1 MLRNVALASALPF
14 LLAACTP
21 MLSMRTDEQA
31 WIEYMRDLK
40 SKRAPA
46 SQSLLDRFPESSIR
60 KILLS
65 CNRNQQTESCYHSK
79 ALVAFDSVFKNEPG
93 YKRLQQEFFT
103 VYSYRRVFEEVQSF
117 HQVLLSGMDLRAS
130 DHAREL
136 LQHCDDRDEI
146 GVAVHS
152 FGPYLG
158 GDTDIPKSYYSCL
171 NEELEKDEDQ
181 LLNETTERLGLTIV
195 TPEARQWIR
204 ERQIHPVYEK
214 FAHDWFQKQ
223 AAMEKEKWESERADV
238 LSRFEPGESLPAA
251 VKRLSG
257 ELRGE
262 YRFLPIETY
271 LTELHA
277 EFKKGAKHP

>member
-1 MLRNVALASALPF
+1 MLRNLVTAALMPLI
-14 LLAACTP
+14 LAACTP
-21 MLSMRTDEQA
+21 MLSTRTDEQA
-31 WIEYMRDLK
+31 WLEYMRDVK

-46 SQSLLDRFPESSIR
+46 SSSLIDRFPETSIR

-65 CNRNQQTESCYHSK
+65 CHKSGQTESCYRSK

-103 VYSYRRVFEEVQSF
+103 VYSYDRVFSEVQAF

-136 LQHCDDRDEI
+136 HQRCEDRDEI
-146 GVAVHS
+146 GVTIQS
-152 FGPYLG
+152 FGPFLG
-158 GDTDIPKSYYSCL
+158 GDTDIPKSYYNCL
-171 NEELEKDEDQ
+171 NQELEADEEQ
-181 LLNETTERLGLTIV
+181 LLAETTERLGLTIV

-204 ERQIHPVYEK
+204 ERQIRPVYEK
-214 FAHDWFQKQ
+214 YSHEWFRKQ
-223 AAMEKEKWESERADV
+223 ADAEKEKWDAERAD
-238 LSRFEPGESLPAA
+238 LLGRFEQGESLQTA

-257 ELRGE
+257 ELRGQ
-262 YRFLPIETY
+262 YRFLPIEVY